1 MRVSWV
7 QWEVKEDEIQNVWV
21 LGLLLSRLGFSLSLQ
36 TPGSPSSTELELD
49 PVARRH
55 VKTILSNFI
64 TSAFTRKSQCGDSL
78 SSTPL

>member
-1 MRVSWV
+1 MRANWV

-21 LGLLLSRLGFSLSLQ
+21 LGLLLSSLRLSLSLQ

-49 PVARRH
+49 PMARRH
-55 VKTILSNFI
+55 VKTILNNFI
-64 TSAFTRKSQCGDSL
+64 TSAFPRKSQCGDSL

>member
-1 MRVSWV
+1 MRANWG

-21 LGLLLSRLGFSLSLQ
+21 LGLLVSSLRFSLSLQ

-49 PVARRH
+49 PMARRH
-55 VKTILSNFI
+55 VKTILNNFT
-64 TSAFTRKSQCGDSL
+64 TSAFPRKSQCGDSL

>member
-1 MRVSWV
+1 MRANWV

-21 LGLLLSRLGFSLSLQ
+21 LGLLLSSLRLSLSLQ

-49 PVARRH
+49 PMARRH
-55 VKTILSNFI
+55 VKTILNNFI
-64 TSAFTRKSQCGDSL
+64 TCAFPRKSQCGDSL